1 MFPDGLEVRWVELL
15 R

>member
-1 MFPDGLEVRWVELL
+1 MFPDGLEVRWVGLL